1 MAMIQKHPHHL
12 PSWSSSF
19 LEHLPLFIHM
29 HSGHHLSFLLS
40 SVYHGADCLTRVR
53 LTILFG
59 CQFLNISNTK
69 IQLFL
74 TLHILSIRS
83 LMIHSMVINIG
94 RNFILTWRI
103 LWKHMH
109 WQICLFLKFYIAF
122 LNFFYKTQ
130 LILPWLLT
138 IKYKNFLNV
147 ILPEIGRDEGER
159 NGGEKKRGKRRRNG
173 RKKNLK

>member
-1 MAMIQKHPHHL
+1 MIQKHPHHL
-12 PSWSSSF
+12 PWWSSF
-19 LEHLPLFIHM
+19 PEHLSLFMHM
-29 HSGHHLSFLLS
+29 HFGHHLSFLLC

-53 LTILFG
+53 LTILSG

-74 TLHILSIRS
+74 TLHLLSIRL
-83 LMIHSMVINIG
+83 LMIHSMMINIG
-94 RNFILTWRI
+94 RNFIIKWGI
-103 LWKHMH
+103 LWKHIH

-122 LNFFYKTQ
+122 LNFFYKTKI
-130 LILPWLLT
+130 ILLCFYT

-147 ILPEIGRDEGER
+147 ILPEKGRRDEGAG
-159 NGGEKKRGKRRRNG
+159 NGGEKKRGKRRRNR